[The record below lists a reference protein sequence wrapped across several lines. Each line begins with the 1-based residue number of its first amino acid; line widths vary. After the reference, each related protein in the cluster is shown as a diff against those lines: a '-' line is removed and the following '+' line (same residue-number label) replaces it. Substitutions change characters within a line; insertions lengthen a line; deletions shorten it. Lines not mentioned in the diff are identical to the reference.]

1 MIKITT
7 LFSTLLI
14 SGLFYSQTL
23 NQTPSIT
30 DGDSMDSFVGEYT
43 FSYRSCGTPWNGSL
57 ISFGGLSNRYETQRN
72 ADYGTHGGNHIS
84 FRTKNG
90 DFGNGV
96 GQWNSWYEI
105 WHSGNLN
112 NPLSNFI
119 SKNVLINENI
129 VLRNTINSINGGN
142 KIQFNSFNDESYGPY
157 IKSALAFASG
167 NASRMSLKFGSY
179 WEGENNELT
188 LINKKIGINKD
199 NPEAYIHLFVP
210 GSEQQIN
217 ALDIDVETF
226 GTSQNLNTSNF
237 LRIRDIGGNSTPF
250 IIKGSGNVGIGV
262 LNPQNKLDV
271 NGLVHAKEVKVD
283 LNGWADFVFK
293 KDYHLPTLEEVEKHI
308 FEKGHLPDVP
318 SEKEV
323 LENGLT
329 LGGNQKLL
337 LQKIEELTLYSI
349 EQNKNLKEQAERI
362 KKLEEQLSIKK

>member
-23 NQTPSIT
+23 NPTPSII
-30 DGDSMDSFVGEYT
+30 DGGSVDSFVGGYT
-43 FSYRSCGTPWNGSL
+43 FSYRSAGTPWNGSL
-57 ISFGGLSNRYETQRN
+57 ISFGGFSNKYDTQIN
-72 ADYGTHGGNHIS
+72 ADYGPHGGNHIS

-90 DFGNGV
+90 DFGNGL

-112 NPLSNFI
+112 NPLSDFI
-119 SKNVLINENI
+119 SKNVLINENV
-129 VLRNTINSINGGN
+129 VLRNTVNSINGGN
-142 KIQFNSFNDESYGPY
+142 KIQFNSFNDDSYGPY

-188 LINKKIGINKD
+188 LTNKKIGINKD
-199 NPEAYIHLFVP
+199 NPEAYLHLFIP
-210 GSEQQIN
+210 GSGQQIN

-226 GTSQNLNTSNF
+226 GNSQNLNNSNF
-237 LRIRDIGGNSTPF
+237 LRIRDVGGNSTPF

-262 LNPQNKLDV
+262 SNPQNKLDV
-271 NGLVHAKEVKVD
+271 NGVVHAKEVKVD
-283 LNGWADFVFK
+283 LTGWADFVFE

-308 FEKGHLPDVP
+308 SEKGHLHNIP

-323 LENGLT
+323 LANGLS
-329 LGGNQKLL
+329 LGENQKLL

-349 EQNKNLKEQAERI
+349 EQNKRI
-362 KKLEEQLSIKK
+362 KNLEEKLLKNKK

>member
-23 NQTPSIT
+23 NPTPSIT
-30 DGDSMDSFVGEYT
+30 DGGSVDSFVGGYT
-43 FSYRSCGTPWNGSL
+43 FSYRSAGTPWNGSL
-57 ISFGGLSNRYETQRN
+57 ISFGGLSNRYDTQIN
-72 ADYGTHGGNHIS
+72 ADYGPHGGNHIS

-90 DFGNGV
+90 DFGNGL

-226 GTSQNLNTSNF
+226 GTSQNLNNSNF